1 MPSTMRENRTLIS
14 LNLAVFF
21 MMLGVGMIMA
31 LLPQKVIDLTG
42 SSSTVGFLAS
52 AFAISYIVL
61 QVPIGNLSDKFGFKF
76 FLLSGY
82 LICSVTGLLYYFAN
96 SANLI
101 FLGRLFQGAGEAPI
115 WALAPALLSIKFP
128 AAKGRVMGI
137 YNAVIHVGL
146 TIGPLLGIAVLKVWP
161 GNQAFLFYAV
171 VCFIG
176 AIIIFFGV
184 ENVEQNRDPNRAKM
198 NFSKLIALMA
208 DQRTLA
214 ALAGITLYGV
224 GYGIILTII
233 PAFLI
238 SIKGFTQNYI
248 SLFFSLFYV
257 AISLSQV
264 ITGHFS
270 DKFGRVKF
278 MILGLVVTA
287 LGIGLFPTLNQPYI
301 TILLTLAGAGL
312 GIFYISSMAY
322 MNETV
327 SNDLKGTI
335 SGAYYLFWG
344 LGFFVGPIL
353 IGKLG
358 ELPLKGAGFYLFALV
373 LLLDVF
379 VITSLSRRQ
388 PR

>member
-1 MPSTMRENRTLIS
+1 MRENRTLIS

-42 SSSTVGFLAS
+42 SGSTVGFLAS

-76 FLLSGY
+76 FLFSGY
-82 LICSVTGLLYYFAN
+82 LICSVTGLLYYFAD

-128 AAKGRVMGI
+128 TAKGRVMGI

-146 TIGPLLGIAVLKVWP
+146 TIGPILGIAVLKAWP

-184 ENVEQNRDPNRAKM
+184 ENVEQNRDPDRTKM
-198 NFSKLIALMA
+198 NLSKIIALMA
-208 DQRTLA
+208 DHRTLA

-224 GYGIILTII
+224 GYGIFLTII

-238 SIKGFTQNYI
+238 NTKGFSQNYI

-270 DKFGRVKF
+270 DKLGREKF
-278 MILGLVVTA
+278 MILGFLVTA
-287 LGIGLFPTLNQPYI
+287 LGVGLFPALDQPYI
-301 TILLTLAGAGL
+301 TIILTLAGAGL

-327 SNDLKGTI
+327 PNSLKGTI

-344 LGFFVGPIL
+344 VGFFMGPIL

-358 ELPLKGAGFYLFALV
+358 ELPLKSLGFYVFAIA
-373 LLLDVF
+373 LLLNVF
-379 VITSLSRRQ
+379 VITYLSRGQTR
-388 PR
+388 

>member
-1 MPSTMRENRTLIS
+1 MRENKTLIS

-31 LLPQKVIDLTG
+31 LLPKKVIDLTG
-42 SSSTVGFLAS
+42 SGSTVGFLAS
-52 AFAISYIVL
+52 AFAISYIIL

-76 FLLSGY
+76 FLFSGY
-82 LICSVTGLLYYFAN
+82 LLCSVTGLLYYFADN
-96 SANLI
+96 VNLI
-101 FLGRLFQGAGEAPI
+101 FLGRFFQGAGEAPI

-128 AAKGRVMGI
+128 TSKGRVMGI
-137 YNAVIHVGL
+137 YSAVIHVGL
-146 TIGPLLGIAVLKVWP
+146 TIGPILGIAVLKAWP

-184 ENVEQNRDPNRAKM
+184 ENVEQNRDPDRAKM
-198 NFSKLIALMA
+198 NLSKILALMA
-208 DQRTLA
+208 DHRTLA

-224 GYGIILTII
+224 GYGTFLTIV

-238 SIKGFTQNYI
+238 STKGFSQNYI
-248 SLFFSLFYV
+248 SLFFSLFYM

-270 DKFGRVKF
+270 DKLGREKF
-278 MILGLVVTA
+278 MILGLLVAA
-287 LGIGLFPTLNQPYI
+287 LGVGIFPALDQPYI
-301 TILLTLAGAGL
+301 TMLLTLAGIGL

-327 SNDLKGTI
+327 PNSLKGTI
-335 SGAYYLFWG
+335 SGAYYLFFG
-344 LGFFVGPIL
+344 LGYFMGPIL
-353 IGKLG
+353 IGKLE
-358 ELPLKGAGFYLFALV
+358 ELPLKSLGFYLFALA
-373 LLLDVF
+373 LLLNVF
-379 VITSLSRRQ
+379 AITYLSRRQ
-388 PR
+388 TR